1 MENIQILNL
10 FFEAENERDWISYK
24 KFLSPHIVWELHS
37 ERILKIEGIENY
49 LNTIKSAYKGNS
61 NTFEIES
68 IVSSK
73 DSSRIVSVLVNNSG
87 ERSCDIFEFDNGVIV
102 REYEFIVG

>member
-10 FFEAENERDWISYK
+10 FFKAENERDWSTYK

-37 ERILKIEGIENY
+37 ESISRIEGIENY
-49 LNTIKSAYKGNS
+49 VNTIKSAYEGNT

-68 IVSSK
+68 IVNIK
-73 DSSRIVSVLVNNSG
+73 DSSRIVTILVNNLG
-87 ERSCDIFEFDNGVIV
+87 ERSCDIFEFDNGLIV
-102 REYEFIVG
+102 REYEFILG

>member
-87 ERSCDIFEFDNGVIV
+87 ERSCDIFEFNNGVIV
-102 REYEFIVG
+102 REYEFILG